1 MLENQESRFRR
12 SPLHRHRESLA
23 LLGRHGLL
31 APQYRSCRSV
41 HLHPLQVIEIDRRVA
56 MHADRCGRVGTAHPV
71 EPVGCLFCAQQH
83 FGSLVLPACHA

>member
-41 HLHPLQVIEIDRRVA
+41 HLRQLRVIEIDRRVA
-56 MHADRCGRVGTAHPV
+56 MHADQYGQADTAHRA
-71 EPVGCLFCAQQH
+71 EPVGCLFCVQQH
-83 FGSLVLPACHA
+83 FG